1 MVIFF
6 VSRFCVPDY
15 RHLTCF
21 EEPEEA
27 TETRGGHGAGCAG
40 ALGAR
45 ARAVCGCAPCGV
57 VCAPPAPQPPLS
69 AAMWVLKTE
78 GPAGS
83 LSAQYVLYAGESRGA
98 GGAERASAPRSGTV
112 VCACVCPLL
121 RARGC
126 AAQRACTPR
135 ADGGAANEALRRA
148 TIEQAV

>member
-1 MVIFF
+1 
-6 VSRFCVPDY
+6 
-15 RHLTCF
+15 
-21 EEPEEA
+21 
-27 TETRGGHGAGCAG
+27 
-40 ALGAR
+40 
-45 ARAVCGCAPCGV
+45 
-57 VCAPPAPQPPLS
+57 
-69 AAMWVLKTE
+69 MWVLKTE

-98 GGAERASAPRSGTV
+98 GGAERTSAPRSGTV